1 VATELLTART
11 FRKTNLAFSSG
22 CRFWGGA
29 CGLLAT
35 LLRNFAAYSAALAV
49 YTALIIAS
57 DEFGATGG
65 TNGDAFMLAIT
76 RASEI
81 CIGIIC
87 AGVVLARIDFGGARR
102 RSSSP
107 SLPPKSLEDLSLHF
121 HLPDGNCRNRARFS
135 ACAGYVALRPIPAPA
150 YPNDS
155 LIRLQR
161 DRISYRAV
169 GVGAAEG
176 VTITVA
182 VKPAASVIV
191 GGTLSILIRTGIRW
205 ASRTHV

>member
-1 VATELLTART
+1 
-11 FRKTNLAFSSG
+11 LAFSSG

-65 TNGDAFMLAIT
+65 ANGDAFMLAIT

-81 CIGIIC
+81 CIGIVC

-121 HLPDGNCRNRARFS
+121 HLPDGNCRKRARFS
-135 ACAGYVALRPIPAPA
+135 ACAGYVALRPIAAPA

-161 DRISYRAV
+161 VRIPYRVV

-205 ASRTHV
+205 ASRTQV